1 MAAGLTEAILRRAPR
16 ASDATGVDSVGKNFQ
31 TTMPAATSVT
41 NVAVLPSGAPISGG
55 CWVTFVPSADCRIRF
70 GTAAAPGVTAAV
82 AADALFAAGQTQ
94 EFWIAYPD
102 DANFSVISTAGGLL
116 DRWRSSR

>member
-31 TTMPAATSVT
+31 TTMGAAVSVT
-41 NVAVLPSGAPISGG
+41 NVATLPSGAPTSGG

-70 GTAAAPGVTAAV
+70 ASGNPGAAV